1 MTERNRYLELMRRYF
16 DAGTS
21 ATEEQ
26 ELARYAAVSE
36 DPDFE
41 VLRGVLGYLSVGR
54 GLSAG
59 MEQSVDPGQ
68 VVEPRQG
75 VGQERSSGGK
85 RLRFGRPAAIVAAA
99 CVAVAVMAGLSHSIS
114 GGRHV
119 QYVFAEKSTDG
130 AKIMQTVEASLSEFF
145 SHESGAEVQ
154 LAEIFNR

>member
-54 GLSAG
+54 DLSAG

-68 VVEPRQG
+68 G
-75 VGQERSSGGK
+75 VGQERPSGGK

-130 AKIMQTVEASLSEFF
+130 ATIMQTVEASLSEFF

>member
-54 GLSAG
+54 DLSAG
-59 MEQSVDPGQ
+59 MEQSVDPG
-68 VVEPRQG
+68 QG

-130 AKIMQTVEASLSEFF
+130 ATIMQTVEASLSEFF